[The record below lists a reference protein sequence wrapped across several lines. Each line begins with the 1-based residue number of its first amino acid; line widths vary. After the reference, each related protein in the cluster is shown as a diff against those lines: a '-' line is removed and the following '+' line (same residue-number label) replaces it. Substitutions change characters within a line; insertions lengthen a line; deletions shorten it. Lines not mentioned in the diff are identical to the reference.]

1 MEELMAN
8 KQIMAT
14 TLSYMFHKITM
25 QLTGEYPAL
34 IVLDESWLFLD
45 NPIFKEQIRSFLK
58 DLRKNAA
65 VVMATQNL
73 TDLKEDMINVIV
85 ENVHT
90 RIFLPNNAATAKT
103 VKPLYE
109 NFGLNDVEIDTI
121 RSLQPKT
128 GLFLFLPYRSGHF
141 PLRSTAHRNCLLWGY
156 F

>member
-1 MEELMAN
+1 
-8 KQIMAT
+8 
-14 TLSYMFHKITM
+14 
-25 QLTGEYPAL
+25 
-34 IVLDESWLFLD
+34 
-45 NPIFKEQIRSFLK
+45 
-58 DLRKNAA
+58 
-65 VVMATQNL
+65 MATQNL

-121 RSLQPKT
+121 RSLQPKRDY
-128 GLFLFLPYRSGHF
+128 FLFLPYRAGHL
-141 PLRSTAHRNCLLWGY
+141 PLRSATNRNCFLWRH